1 MKGTLTAIW
10 PREALQVATMRER
23 TREVGFKFEDRR
35 EVEGKRGKSG
45 ARGRGLGDVP

>member
-23 TREVGFKFEDRR
+23 TRKVEFEFEDRR

-45 ARGRGLGDVP
+45 GGGRGLGGVP